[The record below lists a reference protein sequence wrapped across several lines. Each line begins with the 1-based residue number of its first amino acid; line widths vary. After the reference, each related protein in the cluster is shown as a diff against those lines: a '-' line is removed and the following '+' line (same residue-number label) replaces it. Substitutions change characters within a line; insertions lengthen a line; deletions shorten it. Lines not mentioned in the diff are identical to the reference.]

1 MYTVYGWRSGVNRNS
16 DGEVSSADSG
26 RRNVSAKRINGK
38 LLIILGYFD
47 IVVASSEDSLP

>member
-1 MYTVYGWRSGVNRNS
+1 VYTVYGWRSGVNRNS
-16 DGEVSSADSG
+16 DREVSSAVSG
-26 RRNVSAKRINGK
+26 RRNVSAKRENGK